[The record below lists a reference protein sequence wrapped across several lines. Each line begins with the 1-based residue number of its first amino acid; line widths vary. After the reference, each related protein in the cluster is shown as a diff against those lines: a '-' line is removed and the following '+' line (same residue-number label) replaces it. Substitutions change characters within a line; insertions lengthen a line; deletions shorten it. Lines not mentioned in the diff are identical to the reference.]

1 MRHRK
6 SGRKFNKNS
15 SHRSAMFRNMVT
27 SLFKYDRIKT
37 TDQKAKELR
46 KLADHVVTLAKRGDL
61 HARRQALAIVREKA
75 VVYKLFDEADERF
88 GTTMG
93 GYTRII
99 KIGMRHGDSAS
110 ISLIELV
117 SADKA
122 KKAGSAKKKDA
133 EIEKKTESNKEKKAL
148 TTDGAPEVKAEST
161 TNVEEKQIDE
171 DSNDTAVQEEDKS
184 SNS

>member
-61 HARRQALAIVREKA
+61 HARRQALSIVREKD

-88 GTTMG
+88 GTIMG

-117 SADKA
+117 AADKA
-122 KKAGSAKKKDA
+122 KKTSPDQKKKSK
-133 EIEKKTESNKEKKAL
+133 IEKEAEPVKEEKVVTTNGATEA
-148 TTDGAPEVKAEST
+148 KAEST
-161 TNVEEKQIDE
+161 NVEENQIDE
-171 DSNDTAVQEEDKS
+171 DEKSKTVHKEDKS
-184 SNS
+184 SSS

>member
-88 GTTMG
+88 GTIMG

-117 SADKA
+117 AADKA
-122 KKAGSAKKKDA
+122 KKTTPDKKKNTK
-133 EIEKKTESNKEKKAL
+133 IEKETKPVKEKKAL
-148 TTDGAPEVKAEST
+148 TTNDATKAETEST
-161 TNVEEKQIDE
+161 DVEEKQIDE
-171 DSNDTAVQEEDKS
+171 DKKSTTVHKEDKS
-184 SNS
+184 SSS